1 MTISDWL
8 VIAAVIVG
16 PILAVQI
23 QKFIESRNAIKDRK
37 MQIFRTLMATRATP
51 ISPLHVEALNMIDIE
66 FHKDKTIV
74 GAWKLLLDNFANY
87 PKDPKES
94 NYQTRLTSSAER
106 SSELLSDLLY
116 EMAKALNYDFDKVHL
131 RRGAYIP
138 QGHTDI
144 ELEQGFI
151 RRSMTD
157 LFLGKKSIPINIVN
171 PVGQAE
177 GAPTEKG
184 NKDKT

>member
-23 QKFIESRNAIKDRK
+23 QKFIENRKAIKDRK

-51 ISPLHVEALNMIDIE
+51 LAPLHVEALNMIDIE
-66 FHKDKTIV
+66 FYKDKTIV
-74 GAWKLLLDNFANY
+74 GAWKLLLDNFGNY
-87 PKDPKES
+87 PKDPKEQ

-131 RRGAYIP
+131 RRAHSEIAA
-138 QGHTDI
+138 
-144 ELEQGFI
+144 ELLRLSF
-151 RRSMTD
+151 RSYRCRMER
-157 LFLGKKSIPINIVN
+157 NAC
-171 PVGQAE
+171 QAL
-177 GAPTEKG
+177 ASPFSPHP
-184 NKDKT
+184 